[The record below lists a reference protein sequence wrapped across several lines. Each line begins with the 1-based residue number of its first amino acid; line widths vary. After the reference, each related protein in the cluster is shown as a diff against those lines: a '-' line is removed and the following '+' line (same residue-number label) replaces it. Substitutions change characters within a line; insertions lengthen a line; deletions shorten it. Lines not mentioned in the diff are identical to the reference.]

1 MSDLQL
7 GPVIGKIG
15 GGVEVHRLDVN
26 HTHVSSS
33 SGSQETVAVLDV
45 VGRWRVAVKIDSAAS
60 NVTSSN
66 QMPSMVVNGTD
77 IARYTGGLSPI
88 PGAVSGVVDG
98 PVTIET
104 RKMNSHQTT
113 GDPSFT
119 GAIFYWEEPEQQ

>member
-7 GPVIGKIG
+7 GPVIGKLG

-26 HTHVSSS
+26 HTHVSISASS
-33 SGSQETVAVLDV
+33 VETVAVLDV
-45 VGRWRVAVKIDSAAS
+45 VGRWRVAVKIDSATSTVAS
-60 NVTSSN
+60 SA
-66 QMPSMVVNGTD
+66 QLPSMVVNGTD

-104 RKMNSHQTT
+104 RKENT
-113 GDPSFT
+113 GVSGSPSFT
-119 GAIFYWEEPEQQ
+119 GTIFYWEEPEQQ